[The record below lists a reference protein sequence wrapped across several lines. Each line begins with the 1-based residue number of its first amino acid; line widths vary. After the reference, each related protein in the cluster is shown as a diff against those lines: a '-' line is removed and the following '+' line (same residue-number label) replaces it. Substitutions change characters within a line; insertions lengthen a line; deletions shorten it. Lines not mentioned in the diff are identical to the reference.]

1 MEKKRPLLSV
11 RPTFDSSLTLL
22 QSVGVSLLG
31 IFVLTILLGTFFYI
45 ILSFMN
51 PRAASAS
58 YWFFLIVSGFGVP
71 IFFFELK
78 KKAYQRT
85 LFNFHEDYLE
95 FQYFKFYLN
104 RRRGRVRYAE
114 ITGIDQH
121 ASALQ
126 DHQRLTTIYIN
137 VPSMNFRRGVFAG
150 LELYDLPQAKNYL
163 NKIIDIVEGRA
174 QQKARTVKDAPAAPA
189 AAPVQQQQPQGT

>member
-22 QSVGVSLLG
+22 QSLGVSVLG

-45 ILSFMN
+45 ILSFIN
-51 PRAASAS
+51 PRAAGAA

-95 FQYFKFYLN
+95 FQYFKLYLN
-104 RRRGRVRYAE
+104 RRRGRVRYSE

-126 DHQRLTTIYIN
+126 DHQRLTTIYIS
-137 VPSMNFRRGVFAG
+137 VPTMGYRRGGFAG

-163 NKIIDIVEGRA
+163 TKITDIVEGRA
-174 QQKARTVKDAPAAPA
+174 RQQAARSAPAAKPQD
-189 AAPVQQQQPQGT
+189 AAPAPQQQPQGT

>member
-22 QSVGVSLLG
+22 QAVGVSILG
-31 IFVLTILLGTFFYI
+31 VFVLTILLGTFFYI
-45 ILSFMN
+45 LLSFMN
-51 PRAASAS
+51 ARAAGAS
-58 YWFFLIVSGFGVP
+58 YWFFLIVTGFGVP

-104 RRRGRVRYAE
+104 RRRGRVRYSE
-114 ITGIDQH
+114 ITDIAQH
-121 ASALQ
+121 ASMLQ
-126 DHQRLTTIYIN
+126 DHQRLTTIYIT
-137 VPSMNFRRGVFAG
+137 VPSMAYRRSSFAG
-150 LELYDLPQAKNYL
+150 LELYDLPQSKNYL
-163 NKIIDIVEGRA
+163 NKIIDIVEGRVSTA
-174 QQKARTVKDAPAAPA
+174 APASQPPAAPQS
-189 AAPVQQQQPQGT
+189 APQQQPQGT